1 MNLFKIH
8 KTFFSMT
15 SAPVKTK
22 VGLNPGPLC
31 CADHGAV
38 QSKTL
43 KSKIKNL
50 YWTSFLFFFILP
62 IPFINYIIILIKYNG
77 NNADTVFSAWECVYL
92 VKVSKIYT

>member
-1 MNLFKIH
+1 MNLFKIRT
-8 KTFFSMT
+8 TFFSMT

-43 KSKIKNL
+43 KSKSKTL
-50 YWTSFLFFFILP
+50 Y
-62 IPFINYIIILIKYNG
+62 
-77 NNADTVFSAWECVYL
+77 
-92 VKVSKIYT
+92 

>member
-1 MNLFKIH
+1 MNLFKIR

-43 KSKIKNL
+43 NLRLKI
-50 YWTSFLFFFILP
+50 YIEPHFSFFLSSQYCLL
-62 IPFINYIIILIKYNG
+62 IILLY
-77 NNADTVFSAWECVYL
+77 
-92 VKVSKIYT
+92 

>member
-1 MNLFKIH
+1 MNLFKIR

-38 QSKTL
+38 QSKT
-43 KSKIKNL
+43 
-50 YWTSFLFFFILP
+50 
-62 IPFINYIIILIKYNG
+62 
-77 NNADTVFSAWECVYL
+77 
-92 VKVSKIYT
+92 